1 MACSVLSLL
10 GSGSYS
16 AARTIKIGRAS
27 SSRGLSFG
35 SNKARWAAL
44 RAFGLGKRACHQ
56 LGWRREIAFST
67 LRKRHTPTIRLANFR
82 WSLVEVR
89 AWQHTFESSPIAA
102 TGKTTSKEPA
112 LRSGDRRARKREA
125 LLSACWETATYEIW
139 QTRSSR
145 SATAAAM
152 PRAGSKTR
160 LCADRRRGQKTL
172 VHFMLTRSEKS
183 RAGRIRF
190 YSGSKLRNNYPDIMS
205 YGQWGLSYQQLS
217 IGPMTLPMFVK
228 EVGRAIRWL
237 WGFCTNIHL
246 PCAWMGISPSPL
258 VMKGGRLYTQGASLM
273 TTQVQCPPREWRL
286 PHLIHR
292 LNLAAHAAA
301 EHRGLDY
308 IDIWPIALPLLDTS
322 FDGNY

>member
-1 MACSVLSLL
+1 MACSVPSPL
-10 GSGSYS
+10 GSGSHS

-56 LGWRREIAFST
+56 LGWRREIAFPT
-67 LRKRHTPTIRLANFR
+67 LRKRHTPTTRLANFR
-82 WSLVEVR
+82 WSQVEVR

-112 LRSGDRRARKREA
+112 LRGGDRRARKREA

-160 LCADRRRGQKTL
+160 LCADRRRGRRRWST
-172 VHFMLTRSEKS
+172 SCS
-183 RAGRIRF
+183 REAR
-190 YSGSKLRNNYPDIMS
+190 K
-205 YGQWGLSYQQLS
+205 
-217 IGPMTLPMFVK
+217 V
-228 EVGRAIRWL
+228 A
-237 WGFCTNIHL
+237 
-246 PCAWMGISPSPL
+246 
-258 VMKGGRLYTQGASLM
+258 QGALGFTRGRSSG
-273 TTQVQCPPREWRL
+273 TT
-286 PHLIHR
+286 IH
-292 LNLAAHAAA
+292 ASWSIA
-301 EHRGLDY
+301 E
-308 IDIWPIALPLLDTS
+308 PLT
-322 FDGNY
+322 